1 MRSRKLLLGI
11 VLLILLVFPVQG
23 ALSLSFE
30 REILALYKSSEGQT
44 ERENEIFFYLSRPLK
59 QMGFTVRYWDIDKGI
74 PDSRTLDRVRAVISW
89 YRGAAMSRPEQYLE
103 FLEGAMDRGIKV
115 LVFDNFGAYQDRDSK
130 KYIQPSRLNL
140 TLSRLGILYFG
151 DWTQDAGVLRIVSK
165 DSRMVEHQGSQDL
178 QTSNFFYR
186 FLQHDRNL
194 NVYLS
199 IKRTDRGYD
208 PSPVIVSNRNGSFAL
223 SRYIYRMEG
232 GKVKMLL
239 NVEAFLQEAL
249 FPRAKQE
256 RIALLAESS
265 DATTAKTLEYTVAV
279 LRRAKLPFEVIE
291 KDELPLLV
299 PGDLRPF
306 TAAGLILKSD
316 ADLDPKV
323 LEDFLQ
329 QGGGVVSLV
338 GGNFQKLASVL
349 GQTSA
354 RGRVTA
360 KTGYRFR
367 EGFLLGEGLSL
378 EESTFKWLPGATSPA
393 SDAEILA
400 YSQTE
405 SYPFLWTVSKGNG
418 RVLSWNWNGFL
429 TGDFQGFILESF
441 LYVRPVGIAST
452 AGLGIVYIDD
462 WPLPMFNVVKPPP
475 LIKDTEFYTHRFWPD
490 MKDFFSRRGIPFVS
504 YMIFNYNAK
513 IEPPFGGGEFF
524 VAENQATVKIG
535 REILE
540 SGRELGFH
548 GYNHVSLTG
557 EKTKVNVA
565 VWPSQQA
572 MERSLEAAKR
582 EWIDLFGEH
591 TLPHAYVAPN
601 NIISEEGIAA
611 VHNVFPSIKVMSFLR
626 SGMGEETRSE
636 FGPHPRFKDVYLIPR
651 TSSGYPFTPAVHQ
664 LIVAAASGAGIWSH
678 FIHPD
683 DIFDPHRSEGMSW
696 SELKN
701 EFASMIDFVKK
712 HYPWIR
718 FVTIREAHETL
729 QRQDDIGVEYRWLDG
744 NRLVLGASSPGLTV
758 RIRMNGYRLKRSDG
772 VKILYRYKQMPA
784 IVLQMEGTLATLE
797 FSKQ

>member
-1 MRSRKLLLGI
+1 MKSRMRLLGI
-11 VLLILLVFPVQG
+11 ILLVLLVVPVQG

-44 ERENEIFFYLSRPLK
+44 GKENEIFFYLSRPLK
-59 QMGFTVRYWDIDKGI
+59 QMGFTLRYWDIDKGI
-74 PDSRTLDRVRAVISW
+74 PDSRTVDRVRAVISW

-130 KYIQPSRLNL
+130 KYVQPSRLNL

-165 DSRMVEHQGSQDL
+165 DTRMVEHQGSQDL
-178 QTSNFFYR
+178 QTSSFFYR
-186 FLQHDRNL
+186 FLQHDRDL

-199 IKRTDRGYD
+199 IKRTDRDYD
-208 PSPVIVSNRNGSFAL
+208 PSPVIVTNRNGSFAL
-223 SRYIYRMEG
+223 SRYVYRMEG
-232 GKVKMLL
+232 GKVKLLL
-239 NVEAFLQEAL
+239 NVEAFLEEAL

-256 RIALLAESS
+256 RIALLSESS
-265 DATTAKTLEYTVAV
+265 DTATAKTLEYTVAV
-279 LRRAKLPFEVIE
+279 LRRAKLPFEVID
-291 KDELPLLV
+291 KNELSLLV

-316 ADLDPKV
+316 AELDPKV

-338 GGNFQKLASVL
+338 GGNFRKLASVL
-349 GQTSA
+349 GQTRA
-354 RGRVTA
+354 RGKQDA
-360 KTGYRFR
+360 KVGYRFR
-367 EGFLLGEGLSL
+367 KGFLLGEGLSL
-378 EESTFKWLPGATSPA
+378 EESTFQWLPGTTSPA

-400 YSQTE
+400 FSQKE
-405 SYPFLWTVSKGNG
+405 SHPLLWTVSKGNG

-452 AGLGIVYIDD
+452 AGLGIMFVDD
-462 WPLPMFNVVKPPP
+462 WPIPMFNVIKAP
-475 LIKDTEFYTHRFWPD
+475 LSVKDTEFYTRRFWPD
-490 MKDFFSRRGIPFVS
+490 MKDFFSRRGIPYIS
-504 YMIFNYNAK
+504 YVVFNYNANT
-513 IEPPFGGGEFF
+513 EPPFGGGEFF

-540 SGRELGFH
+540 SGQELGFH
-548 GYNHVSLTG
+548 GYNHISLTG
-557 EKTKVNVA
+557 EKTTVNVA

-582 EWIDLFGEH
+582 EWIGLFGEH
-591 TLPHAYVAPN
+591 TLPHAYIAPN

-611 VHNVFPSIKVMSFLR
+611 IHNVFPSIKVMSFLR
-626 SGMGEETRSE
+626 SGTGEETRSE

-651 TSSGYPFTPAVHQ
+651 TSSGYPFTPAVRQ
-664 LIVAAASGAGIWSH
+664 LTVAAASGAGIWAH
-678 FIHPD
+678 FIHAD
-683 DIFDPHRSEGMSW
+683 DIFDPYRSRGMSW
-696 SELKN
+696 SELKD
-701 EFASMIDFVKK
+701 EFASMIDFVDK

-718 FVTIREAHETL
+718 FVTLREAHETL

-744 NRLVLGASSPGLTV
+744 NRLEIRASYPGLPV
-758 RIRMNGYRLKRSDG
+758 RIRMNGYRLTRSHG
-772 VKILYRYKQMPA
+772 AKVLYRYKEMPA

-797 FSKQ
+797 FSRQ